1 MSDIITIT
9 ETARLVVEQDTDAQ
23 CPRGDDHMLT
33 GFVEI
38 PGRGDSRRNSVP
50 EVHEETFGLANAYFR
65 FDDYAVYVP
74 DANDGRGGF
83 RYPFLQ
89 REEEITARWA
99 KIFHGQH
106 IEYDS
111 EHGGFWFVQLDGADM
126 FTENWPDLVLGTPE
140 HLAKQAEIIEQE
152 REVYRQWADGEVY
165 GVLLQRRATFARVER
180 NELNETWD
188 LVNPLTEDDI
198 TRNWLDED
206 SLWGCY
212 LDDEYTA
219 QQVALDNFGLTD
231 DEYNT
236 LKGA

>member
-9 ETARLVVEQDTDAQ
+9 ETARLVVEQDADAQ
-23 CPRGDDHMLT
+23 CPRGDMHMLT

-65 FDDYAVYVP
+65 FDDYSVYVP
-74 DANDGRGGF
+74 DANDGRGGT

-111 EHGGFWFVQLDGADM
+111 EHGGFWFVQLDGTDM

-165 GVLLQRRATFARVER
+165 GVILER
-180 NELNETWD
+180 QHGYTRDDDPSIGFNSWD
-188 LVNPLTEDDI
+188 E
-198 TRNWLDED
+198 EE
-206 SLWGCY
+206 SLSGCY

-219 QQVALDNFGLTD
+219 QQVALEHFDLTD
-231 DEYNT
+231 DETNA